1 MRLYIAAK
9 FHSDNR
15 NRPLIEAIAD
25 TLKGAGME
33 SVSVVRD
40 YERWGRVA
48 FTAETLMAITFRELE
63 RCDAIVIDISEK
75 GVGLGIEAGFGFARG
90 MPILVLA
97 QAGHE
102 IPKTLSS
109 IARTIAHY
117 DGLEGVPAA
126 LGRALR
132 VLG

>member
-25 TLKGAGME
+25 TLKDAGME

-48 FTAETLMAITFRELE
+48 LTAENLMAITFRELE

-102 IPKTLSS
+102 IPKTLSG

-117 DGLEGVPAA
+117 DGPEGVPAA

>member
-15 NRPLIEAIAD
+15 NRRLIEAIAD

-48 FTAETLMAITFRELE
+48 LTAENLMAITFRELA

-75 GVGLGIEAGFGFARG
+75 GVGLGIEAGFAFARG

-97 QAGHE
+97 EADRE
-102 IPKTLSS
+102 IPKTLSG
-109 IARTIAHY
+109 IARTIARY